1 LRRAVALAEG
11 WAPFGL
17 SIRDLSAMIGTARE
31 TAAWAARPLPL
42 EVVLQNSRPADP
54 GADPEGTRQ
63 IVSRL
68 VEAGATALQ
77 LRLIHHSVAHYT
89 EQMEA
94 MLTALA

>member
-1 LRRAVALAEG
+1 
-11 WAPFGL
+11 
-17 SIRDLSAMIGTARE
+17 
-31 TAAWAARPLPL
+31 
-42 EVVLQNSRPADP
+42 
-54 GADPEGTRQ
+54 
-63 IVSRL
+63 